1 MQSRRRL
8 PIIGGVGAT
17 LVVAALTWGTSPARA
32 NAIDWDAVAQCESG
46 GDWTISTGNGYSG
59 GLQFSPA
66 TWAEHGGRGDPARAS
81 RSEQIRIAERE
92 LRTQGLGAWPVCGPR
107 GADHTGAP
115 RAPRLVGCE
124 VLPAN
129 AFGLW
134 DLRRLCQTLTT
145 TIAPGGG

>member
-8 PIIGGVGAT
+8 PIGSVGAT

-32 NAIDWDAVAQCESG
+32 NTIDWDAIAQCESG

-81 RSEQIRIAERE
+81 RSEQIRIAERV
-92 LRTQGLGAWPVCGPR
+92 LRT
-107 GADHTGAP
+107 
-115 RAPRLVGCE
+115 
-124 VLPAN
+124 
-129 AFGLW
+129 
-134 DLRRLCQTLTT
+134 
-145 TIAPGGG
+145 